1 MTDEKMDELAKR
13 LKSAGLSDEFIA
25 VALRTGAEISAHTD
39 MGSGHFDFPRHG
51 DLHLDMPK
59 QMVAPADVGTL
70 GTSLELREGTN
81 EWVRIVNDRMM
92 QLEKRIEQLESKK
105 THP

>member
-1 MTDEKMDELAKR
+1 MTDKKPDDLAKR
-13 LKSAGLSDEFIA
+13 LKSAELSEEFVADA
-25 VALRTGAEISAHTD
+25 VRPGVESFAHTD
-39 MGSGHFDFPRHG
+39 MGTGHFDFGGHS

-59 QMVAPADVGTL
+59 KMIPRADVTPL
-70 GTSLELREGTN
+70 GMSLELREGTN
-81 EWVRIVNDRMM
+81 EWIRIVNDRII